1 MESPIFSALIVLQA
15 TREYQQGEGFFNVMA
30 QTRAMIS
37 AFVWRSNYRKE
48 IMLITFLAGLLKLL
62 SNPALLAAL
71 IAFLQKSLHP

>member
-1 MESPIFSALIVLQA
+1 MRDDRRLQMDL
-15 TREYQQGEGFFNVMA
+15 Y
-30 QTRAMIS
+30 
-37 AFVWRSNYRKE
+37 YRKE

>member
-1 MESPIFSALIVLQA
+1 MESPIFSALI
-15 TREYQQGEGFFNVMA
+15 TRQITSQYQQGEGLLTVMA
-30 QTRAMIS
+30 QIREMIA
-37 AFVWRSNYRKE
+37 AFIWTSNYRKE

>member
-1 MESPIFSALIVLQA
+1 
-15 TREYQQGEGFFNVMA
+15 
-30 QTRAMIS
+30 MIA
-37 AFVWRSNYRKE
+37 AFTWTSNYRKE

>member
-1 MESPIFSALIVLQA
+1 
-15 TREYQQGEGFFNVMA
+15 MA
-30 QTRAMIS
+30 QIREMIA
-37 AFVWRSNYRKE
+37 AFIWTSNYRKE

>member
-1 MESPIFSALIVLQA
+1 MESPIFSALITQQI
-15 TREYQQGEGFFNVMA
+15 TSQYQQGEGLLTVMT
-30 QTRAMIS
+30 QIREMITVF
-37 AFVWRSNYRKE
+37 ALTPNYRKE